1 MYGAV
6 RSNQQKSN
14 IERHQKSSQK
24 KKTLR
29 NKRKEKKKTKIN
41 KQTTKKRRRES
52 YINIPTKQTHF
63 QELNQLQSQLVP
75 AYINILS
82 DEEDNYI
89 RKTPKK

>member
-29 NKRKEKKKTKIN
+29 NKRKEKKKNQN
-41 KQTTKKRRRES
+41 KQTNYKKKKKRKLYQHPYKTNPFSRIKSITKSTSTRVHKHIIRRRR
-52 YINIPTKQTHF
+52 
-63 QELNQLQSQLVP
+63 QL
-75 AYINILS
+75 Y
-82 DEEDNYI
+82 
-89 RKTPKK
+89 

>member
-29 NKRKEKKKTKIN
+29 NKRKEKKKKNQN
-41 KQTTKKRRRES
+41 KQTNYKKKKKRKLYQHPYKTNPFSRIKSITKSTSTRVHKHIIRRRR
-52 YINIPTKQTHF
+52 
-63 QELNQLQSQLVP
+63 QL
-75 AYINILS
+75 Y
-82 DEEDNYI
+82 
-89 RKTPKK
+89 